1 MEKLGLKISP
11 EVNRSLTNYVSPG
24 YIGKDNK

>member
-1 MEKLGLKISP
+1 MEKPGLEISLK
-11 EVNRSLTNYVSPG
+11 VNRGFINCASPG